1 MQVLSDNIL
10 NEAVALGASLLF
22 LLQLAELERTERL
35 EDILEILLGDREVDV
50 ADVEAVEGN
59 AVGER
64 GDTLRV
70 TGLAILLCF
79 SELRDYRDA
88 E

>member
-1 MQVLSDNIL
+1 
-10 NEAVALGASLLF
+10 
-22 LLQLAELERTERL
+22 
-35 EDILEILLGDREVDV
+35 VDV